1 MHTRLLSVAATVMM
15 FSSGVLLSPAILP
28 VSMVPTGMKV
38 LAASKKISQKSVLL
52 KKPVVNA
59 KGAVVYDVTDKRF
72 LYEKNAD
79 LPMYPASTTK
89 LMTAILLVQHTKPD
103 DIIYVSTNA
112 TRQSKVRLG
121 MKKGMELTADDA
133 LRALLMKSANDVAFA
148 VAESIGGSQQGFAR
162 MMNMEAAIIGCRN
175 TNFVTP
181 NGLHDDEHASTPRDI
196 ALILGQAI
204 QYPRIVSTMQTETST
219 VAGKPIRNGNRFIYD
234 RDTPFGQLI
243 GGKTGFTSKAMYCL
257 AFAANQHQH
266 VRISVVLG
274 APKKTL
280 MYQETRKLLTW
291 SMKVDESKKA

>member
-1 MHTRLLSVAATVMM
+1 
-15 FSSGVLLSPAILP
+15 
-28 VSMVPTGMKV
+28 
-38 LAASKKISQKSVLL
+38 
-52 KKPVVNA
+52 
-59 KGAVVYDVTDKRF
+59 
-72 LYEKNAD
+72 
-79 LPMYPASTTK
+79 
-89 LMTAILLVQHTKPD
+89 
-103 DIIYVSTNA
+103 
-112 TRQSKVRLG
+112 
-121 MKKGMELTADDA
+121 
-133 LRALLMKSANDVAFA
+133 
-148 VAESIGGSQQGFAR
+148 
-162 MMNMEAAIIGCRN
+162 
-175 TNFVTP
+175 VTP